1 MLPNIRDYDQLYREF
16 RWPKLARYNI
26 GVDVCDK
33 WAEADPARLAIVN
46 IRADG
51 KAEEITFGWL
61 RETSNRLAN
70 TLVAHGIARGDR
82 VAVLLPQT
90 PEAAVSHIAIYKV
103 GAVAVPLAILFGV
116 DALSYRL
123 ANAGVKAVI
132 TNAQG
137 LAKLNHIRGKVPALS
152 LVLSIDGAD
161 EGASGFHDTI
171 ARASSSFDPA
181 ATTPDDPALM
191 I

>member
-33 WAEADPARLAIVN
+33 WAAQAPNRLAILN
-46 IRADG
+46 LRADG
-51 KAEEITFGWL
+51 THESTTFGWL

-70 TLVAHGIARGDR
+70 TLAAHGVARGDR

-90 PEAAVSHIAIYKV
+90 PETAAAHIAIYKL
-103 GAVAVPLAILFGV
+103 GAVAVPLAILFGA

-123 ANAGVKAVI
+123 ANAGVKAGI
-132 TNAQG
+132 TTAQG
-137 LAKLNHIRGKVPALS
+137 LAKRG
-152 LVLSIDGAD
+152 
-161 EGASGFHDTI
+161 E
-171 ARASSSFDPA
+171 
-181 ATTPDDPALM
+181 
-191 I
+191 

>member
-1 MLPNIRDYDQLYREF
+1 MLPNIRDYDQLYRGF
-16 RWPKLARYNI
+16 RWPKLVRYNI
-26 GVDVCDK
+26 GIDVCDK
-33 WAEADPARLAIVN
+33 WADAEPGRLAILN

-51 KAEEITFGWL
+51 SAEEISFGWL

-70 TLVAHGIARGDR
+70 TLVAHGVGRGDR

-90 PEAAVSHIAIYKV
+90 PEAAVAHIAIYKL

-123 ANAGVKAVI
+123 QNAGVKAVI

-137 LAKLNHIRGKVPALS
+137 LAKLNQIRSDLPELF
-152 LVLSIDGAD
+152 VLSIDGPAD
-161 EGASGFHDTI
+161 GALGFSDTI
-171 ARASSSFDPA
+171 ARGKSAF
-181 ATTPDDPALM
+181 TP
-191 I
+191 

>member
-1 MLPNIRDYDQLYREF
+1 MLPPIHDYDKLYREF

-33 WAEADPARLAIVN
+33 WAATEPDRLAILNV
-46 IRADG
+46 RADG
-51 KAEEITFGWL
+51 THETITFGWL

-70 TLVAHGIARGDR
+70 TLAAHGIARDDR
-82 VAVLLPQT
+82 VAMLLPQT
-90 PEAAVSHIAIYKV
+90 PEAAAGHIAIYKL

-123 ANAGVKAVI
+123 ANAGVKAVV

-137 LAKLNHIRGKVPALS
+137 LAKIAEIRGALPDLS
-152 LVLSIDGAD
+152 LVLSIDGPGD
-161 EGASGFHDTI
+161 GALGQI
-171 ARASSSFDPA
+171 GRASCRERV
-181 ATTPDDPALM
+181 
-191 I
+191 